1 MFELTR
7 ELEFRRRQIV
17 KLEHELK
24 DRDDRILDLELQQ
37 DRVREADRQ
46 FQATKANM
54 EQTVMSQ
61 VKVALDSEKEKY
73 RNLIDDLTQK
83 NDSLKRERENLLIDR
98 KLLDEKNSEISF
110 LNSKLKEVAERAG
123 AADTLKDYH
132 KDRNMNESLRK
143 ELEEA
148 NHNWTN
154 LSKQME
160 DILAE
165 NRVLREMAGVPENY
179 GFDLNEIRL
188 VEKQKIEEYR
198 GRITRLEEEVEE
210 LEKERTQLRYKLRN
224 LSTLYG
230 EKGLRFH
237 QLTAEQMKLVDEFAL
252 NLREGRIEI
261 PLTDKSKELMLE
273 IERLK
278 AQIQILEANSFGR
291 KVEVG
296 VNDEILDEIRRENR
310 ELKELLMKLFTGTA
324 PTNDEKN
331 IIQRHAL
338 QLPPVPIQD
347 AFGDYKEGFSYR
359 FSSKMPVPDIW
370 TGDAKRDLAAMQL
383 QIIELLELLSRRDEQ
398 DKMTSMELDEFRNKL
413 REVLLVQQELYKEYS
428 HELHKWQDDRSHF
441 EENYEQAL
449 QELRE
454 ARAQVAVYTDMA
466 KTIQSNNQS
475 QERSKLVEQTTRIA
489 LLEVN
494 LLRLSRKYE
503 CLQSE
508 EKDLRQAYHSFE
520 AEHAEKDV
528 IVQRTLG
535 KLKEWRV
542 SATYQLKF
550 LFKQQRNSIAIDKYE
565 QLEYTL
571 DILREKQA
579 EWIYREAQLYARISR
594 LENADRENYELSE
607 KLRKQD
613 DLKIELESELDIISR
628 RLESLDPLFKLERA
642 VFKKIV
648 ELLKTRLISA
658 ETAFGIFDKNKD
670 GKISR
675 EEFRSAMNNMGIKIS
690 VPELDSIIRSI
701 DSDQDG
707 NIKYKEFIKKLQ
719 IYGATCVTE
728 EQQILNTVYE
738 SIKKLGY
745 SLDEVFQIFDRDS
758 DGVINRQD
766 LMDSFNNFGLGLS
779 AVEIQKIMKL
789 IDSNKDGCIEMAE
802 FKRVFERE
810 LDLKDGKKSIKLNW
824 KDELFSKINN
834 AVKTYGLD
842 LSEAFAA
849 FDKNHDGRISKREFI
864 DVFREM
870 GVNLTKEQTD
880 ELWNSMNSDRDGFI
894 SYVEFVAQFRSSTR
908 EAETQAILEE
918 ANKSALIDY
927 STHNFAKDKNRQ
939 ALLEAREQA
948 AQLKA
953 DRYQARMKSLEDNL
967 TEGEKRIS
975 MLELKNLELLKKYQV
990 AREEEAEMKSK
1001 LVNCVSKLEAE
1012 NLKQNNEKL
1021 QKELAEARAAMN
1033 TYKSLVGVSSDHVRA
1048 LRLTIERRKDEIENF
1063 QIALRELQAE
1073 SQEAATL
1080 GKLYHQV
1087 MISRWAEASA
1097 NRKFDCLQNET
1108 RVLRN
1113 ENFKLESSV
1122 MDNEK
1127 IINDLQTV
1135 LTEKIGSYEFRIK
1148 ELKLLADHNIS
1159 MERASELIAQ
1169 IREYGEKK
1177 SELEDFNRKLRGE
1190 LQKLE
1195 GKVEEAKIMKKTAEE
1210 IFALIKSG
1218 SSDEL
1223 SDKLVEMAERMSGLR
1238 LNELKSKRE
1247 AAQAKEKEEYLG
1259 RLRNQDLDNI
1269 RALEQEVAKMET
1281 MMAKKEEIWRKK
1293 DDERQKMLLNP
1304 KFQIN
1309 AENTAPKF
1317 PAAELKKRED
1327 DIKLLQEQ
1335 LRQAENSLQIK
1346 NEQIEQLTKI
1356 RNENNEWRDQPVRES
1371 HEIRTIENDLKNSQL
1386 AQIASKNI
1394 KTINEMLENKNNEL
1408 SRKEEIVE
1416 ELKRKILMMQQEFSQ
1431 EKLNW
1436 VNEKSRI
1443 QDNVKEFKT
1452 DMTVTRTR
1460 TVHMKNPE
1468 LESILQQ
1475 RDKEV
1480 ESLKGLLKSAEG
1492 NKQMYERRLK
1502 ELRNEL
1508 EKVAYELNVERSKH
1522 SDDKF
1527 RKELDHQR
1535 KMMKAKDEELA
1546 RLKNAL
1552 QNLKRDLLSG
1562 T

>member
-1 MFELTR
+1 MSQREMFELTR

-17 KLEHELK
+17 KLEQELK

-46 FQATKANM
+46 FQATKENM
-54 EQTVMSQ
+54 EQTVMSR
-61 VKVALDSEKEKY
+61 VKTAIDSEKERFRK
-73 RNLIDDLTQK
+73 LVDDLTQS
-83 NDSLKRERENLLIDR
+83 NESLKRERESLLVDR
-98 KLLDEKNSEISF
+98 KVLDDKNAEISF
-110 LNSKLKEVAERAG
+110 LTSKLKEIAEHSG
-123 AADTLKDYH
+123 MTESMKDFQ
-132 KDRNMNESLRK
+132 KDRNLNEALRK
-143 ELEEA
+143 ELETA
-148 NHNWTN
+148 NHHWTS

-210 LEKERTQLRYKLRN
+210 LEKERTQLRYKIRN

-261 PLTDKSKELMLE
+261 PVSDKTKELMLE
-273 IERLK
+273 VERLK

-291 KVEVG
+291 KVEAG
-296 VNDEILDEIRRENR
+296 VSDEILEEIRKENR
-310 ELKELLMKLFTGTA
+310 ELKELLMKLFTGAA
-324 PTNDEKN
+324 PTSEEKN
-331 IIQRHAL
+331 TIQRHAL
-338 QLPPVPIQD
+338 SLPPVPIQD
-347 AFGDYKEGFSYR
+347 SEGDFKEGFSYR
-359 FSSKMPVPDIW
+359 FSSKVPIPEIW
-370 TGDAKRDLAAMQL
+370 TGDSKRDMSAMQL
-383 QIIELLELLSRRDEQ
+383 QIIELLELITRRDEE

-413 REVLLVQQELYKEYS
+413 REVLLVQQELYKDYS
-428 HELHKWQDDRSHF
+428 KELLKWQEDRKHF

-454 ARAQVAVYTDMA
+454 ARAQVAVYQDMA
-466 KTIQSNNQS
+466 KTIQSSNSS

-503 CLQSE
+503 CLLSE

-528 IVQRTLG
+528 IVQRTMG

-550 LFKQQRNSIAIDKYE
+550 LFKQLRNSISIDKYE
-565 QLEYTL
+565 QLEFHL
-571 DILREKQA
+571 DLLREKQA
-579 EWIYREAQLYARISR
+579 EWVYREAQLYSRISK
-594 LENADRENYELSE
+594 LENADRENYELGE

-613 DLKIELESELDIISR
+613 DLKIELESELDLVSR
-628 RLESLDPLFKLERA
+628 RLEDLDPLFKLERA
-642 VFKKIV
+642 VFRKIV
-648 ELLKTRLISA
+648 ELLKARLISA
-658 ETAFGIFDKNKD
+658 ETAFGLFDKNKD
-670 GKISR
+670 GRISR
-675 EEFRSAMNNMGIKIS
+675 DEFRSALNNMGIKLNGA
-690 VPELDSIIRSI
+690 ELDSVIRSV
-701 DSDQDG
+701 DTDNDG
-707 NIKYKEFIKKLQ
+707 GIKYKEFIKKLQ
-719 IYGATCVTE
+719 VYGANCVSE
-728 EQQILNTVYE
+728 EQQILNSVYE
-738 SIKKLGY
+738 NIKKLGY

-779 AVEIQKIMKL
+779 ASDIQKIMKL
-789 IDSNKDGCIEMAE
+789 IDSNRDGAIEMNE
-802 FKRVFERE
+802 FRRVFERE
-810 LDLKDGKKSIKLNW
+810 LEIKDQTKGFKLNW
-824 KDELFSKINN
+824 KDELFNKINN

-842 LSEAFAA
+842 LSEAFAS
-849 FDKNHDGRISKREFI
+849 FDKNHDGRISKSEFI

-870 GVNLTKEQTD
+870 GVSLTKDQTD

-894 SYVEFVAQFRSSTR
+894 SYVEFVSQFRSSNR
-908 EAETQAILEE
+908 EAETQAIIEE
-918 ANKSALIDY
+918 ANRASRIDTT
-927 STHNFAKDKNRQ
+927 SFSKDKNRQ

-953 DRYQARMKSLEDNL
+953 DRYESRMKSLESNL
-967 TEGEKRIS
+967 SESEKRIS
-975 MLELKNLELLKKYQV
+975 MLELQNLELLRKYQLV
-990 AREEEAEMKSK
+990 REEEAEIRVK
-1001 LVNCVSKLEAE
+1001 LVNCISKAEGE

-1033 TYKSLVGVSSDHVRA
+1033 TYKALVGVSSDHVRA

-1063 QIALRELQAE
+1063 QIAIRELQAE

-1097 NRKFDCLQNET
+1097 NRKFDCIQNET

-1113 ENFKLESSV
+1113 ENFKLESLV

-1135 LTEKIGSYEFRIK
+1135 LTEKIAAYEFRVK
-1148 ELKLLADHNIS
+1148 ELKLMADHNIS
-1159 MERASELIAQ
+1159 MERANELMAQ

-1177 SELEDFNRKLRGE
+1177 SELEDFNRKLRSE
-1190 LQKLE
+1190 LMRIE
-1195 GKVEEAKIMKKTAEE
+1195 GKVEEAKIMKKSAEE
-1210 IFALIKSG
+1210 IFGLIKNG

-1238 LNELKSKRE
+1238 LAELKSKRE
-1247 AAQAKEKEEYLG
+1247 AAQSKEKEEYLS
-1259 RLRNQDLDNI
+1259 RLRLQDQDNI

-1309 AENTAPKF
+1309 QDIPKF
-1317 PAAELKKRED
+1317 PAAELKKREED
-1327 DIKLLQEQ
+1327 LKLLQEQ
-1335 LRQAENSLQIK
+1335 LRQAENTLQIK

-1356 RNENNEWRDQPVRES
+1356 RTESRQEAPVRES
-1371 HEIRTIENDLKNSQL
+1371 QDFRLPDQDTRNSQL

-1408 SRKEEIVE
+1408 SRKEEHIE
-1416 ELKRKILMMQQEFSQ
+1416 ELKRKILIMQQEFSK
-1431 EKLNW
+1431 EKLLW
-1436 VNEKSRI
+1436 GNERAKL
-1443 QDNVKEFKT
+1443 QDGVKEFKT
-1452 DMTVTRTR
+1452 DVAVTRTR
-1460 TVHMKNPE
+1460 TVHVKNPE
-1468 LESILQQ
+1468 LESLLQQ
-1475 RDKEV
+1475 RDKEI
-1480 ESLKGLLKSAEG
+1480 ENLKGLLKNSEG
-1492 NKQMYERRLK
+1492 NKAGNEKRIK

-1508 EKVAYELNVERSKH
+1508 EKIAYELNIERSKH

-1527 RKELDHQR
+1527 RKEMDHMR